1 MIPFCADQGLGVLP
15 WSPLARG
22 LLTGRIK
29 RPSQAELDALF
40 SKKADVRPIR
50 PSSSSFFFTTIVWVV
65 IDEVVALLLLQSADT
80 SNRFVKDSATHHMY
94 LKSNVDD
101 NFDIIERLSEVADK
115 KNVKVQADNRLVIVI
130 AS

>member
-1 MIPFCADQGLGVLP
+1 VIPFCADQGLGVLP

-50 PSSSSFFFTTIVWVV
+50 PSSFFFFV
-65 IDEVVALLLLQSADT
+65 LLRSSSSSLPSCGSILMKLLRCFCYRAPTVRIGS
-80 SNRFVKDSATHHMY
+80 
-94 LKSNVDD
+94 
-101 NFDIIERLSEVADK
+101 
-115 KNVKVQADNRLVIVI
+115 
-130 AS
+130 